1 MVTVLLHLQQVGMGQ
16 KAQVA
21 VTMEAVSG
29 LLEYWETVPIL
40 RLMPGHSTG
49 FLVFVGLFSGILQA
63 HLIVVSFFYMC
74 FIFNFVFLR
83 VYA

>member
-1 MVTVLLHLQQVGMGQ
+1 MVMGQ

-40 RLMPGHSTG
+40 RSLPGHSTG
-49 FLVFVGLFSGILQA
+49 FLVFVGLFSRILQA
-63 HLIVVSFFYMC
+63 HLIVVSL
-74 FIFNFVFLR
+74 FL
-83 VYA
+83 